1 MKRLNQGGF
10 TVLEML
16 IVIVIITIMVSAG
29 GFYYV
34 DLQRQT
40 VARKA
45 REDAINLA
53 NIINDIYRTG
63 SFGVTKSTI
72 ADLNVKRGT
81 YPDIKKMSALKDRIM
96 QAYGDQFS
104 YRESDGSAKNT
115 ILVSDLLN
123 FKIANG
129 QSPMTGASF
138 QDQAELQKNANKI
151 IYAPFR
157 QESPESGSNHVTCYD
172 SSYTTVSAGDDYEYR
187 CDMAVVYFVAY
198 EKGTYQIRPIR
209 KLVAG
214 VASEY

>member
-1 MKRLNQGGF
+1 MKRKNLGGF
-10 TVLEML
+10 TILEML

-34 DLQRQT
+34 DLHHQT
-40 VARKA
+40 IARKA

-53 NIINDIYRTG
+53 NIINDIYKTG

-115 ILVSDLLN
+115 ILVSDLIN

-138 QDQAELQKNANKI
+138 QDQAELQKNANRI
-151 IYAPFR
+151 IYVPFR
-157 QESPESGSNHVTCYD
+157 KEAPNGVDNYTTCYE
-172 SSYTTVSAGDDYEYR
+172 SNFTPVAANDDYEYE
-187 CDMAVVYFVAY
+187 CDMAVIYFVAY
-198 EKGTYQIRPIR
+198 EKGTYQVRPIR